1 MYSFLVPCRGFAHS
15 VTCLAPRNP
24 LRLFHPHPP
33 MNTPSAYYLRL
44 LAIAVAGTG
53 LARAGEENEYPDNC
67 YPDNRGVTTATVGK
81 GVLGSAW
88 ANSHDVGGRLAAH
101 RAGIRPG
108 SRLVE
113 EPSYAPAGDAKG
125 GMGAK
130 GGAKVSAIAVPK
142 PNKWEIFGSL
152 FYYSEDQD
160 GESFRHRSKKK
171 YEKYGEEGGRSALIS
186 SLAAGGSDVSQEIF
200 GGNVGLEYH
209 LNSEW
214 SIGAAIGGSASDVDI
229 GSAGSADIDTVAISP
244 YITYYRTDAFGYADF
259 WADLLYSY
267 GMHSI
272 DTRRNTGGGIASGS
286 PDADTHTIELTM
298 GVNFGEEDFVHGPY
312 AGMRYITGTVDSYT
326 EVGPG
331 ATFFPEQDLD
341 SLVSILGYQVSWK
354 LRGSNGYWVPQLRA
368 AWEHEFE
375 DGNVNGFGIPV
386 ESYDEDLAVIG
397 ANLSYYFDNGWNLG
411 IEYEGR
417 FGENTEGHYGGIRA
431 GKEF

>member
-1 MYSFLVPCRGFAHS
+1 
-15 VTCLAPRNP
+15 
-24 LRLFHPHPP
+24 

-44 LAIAVAGTG
+44 LAIAVAGTS
-53 LARAGEENEYPDNC
+53 LARAGDENEYPDNC
-67 YPDNRGVTTATVGK
+67 FPDNRGITTATVGK
-81 GVLGSAW
+81 GVIGAAW

-113 EPSYAPAGDAKG
+113 EPYYPAPRDSKG

-130 GGAKVSAIAVPK
+130 DAKVSAISVPK
-142 PNKWEIFGSL
+142 PNKWEVFGSL

-160 GESFRHRSKKK
+160 GDSFRGRSKKKKYEK
-171 YEKYGEEGGRSALIS
+171 YEKYGEEGRSGLAS
-186 SLAAGGSDVSQEIF
+186 RFAAGAIGATEASNETF
-200 GGNVGLEYH
+200 GGNVGIEFH
-209 LNSEW
+209 LNPEW
-214 SIGAAIGGSASDVDI
+214 SIGVGVGGSSSDVDM

-244 YITYYRTDAFGYADF
+244 YISYYRTDAFGYADF
-259 WADLLYSY
+259 WGDLLYSY

-286 PDADTHTIELTM
+286 PDADTHTLELTM

-312 AGMRYITGTVDSYT
+312 VGMRYITGTVDAYT

-331 ATFFPEQDLD
+331 ATYFGEQDLD

-354 LRGSNGYWVPQLRA
+354 LRGKSGYWVPQLRV

-386 ESYDEDLAVIG
+386 DVYDEDLAVIG

-417 FGENTEGHYGGIRA
+417 FGENSEGHYGGVRA